1 MSETLFARGTAEQG
15 YGARRRVN
23 AIGDQG
29 GQGASTLQRFLQSQ
43 WEESMHGMGLR
54 AIGRAIGATFTA
66 ADQATVSSIP
76 GLESSQVAA
85 AAVRGGASTE
95 EAQQKGEQARSAA
108 EARQAEDRRQTGMTP
123 GLLTKYLAG
132 VEYGWSN
139 FVARPASTALLA
151 TDPDAPIYDDGFQL
165 QDIRDSWDRS
175 ETVSFGRAF
184 AASPLN
190 EVITPANPLGAV
202 ARIAGF
208 DNYDVWSDTDMEAAD
223 ENPFYNF
230 FTGSADAALQIMPL
244 SLRSPRLS
252 MLRKAGV
259 RSQRGIL
266 SSDDLVTLRTE
277 YDEHRAWRAS
287 QTAPTNMP
295 DGDPNNFSFATRDFE
310 AATTYGEKVYIVRP
324 VDEPLDD
331 PFLGNDPGTDFMSP
345 NGFEVVGIADTE
357 IPADQIGDLLYH
369 GTDASLRPGAIISPL
384 NTRQGATAAPDSA
397 MPAGRETGIG
407 FLVDNV
413 ARQTDPA
420 KILESPLL
428 TGVTGI
434 DKVKLSNIYA
444 RTDDPDTVFTLYMA
458 GKGDF
463 QALQDLAERAPQHIW
478 NLAEMDSVIYN
489 NYLDGVPFQPRVG
502 NELNLV
508 NQIFD
513 SPIDRDRY
521 FLDVRRTFIDT
532 EDGSPRMGDMTM
544 ANSLWVEKIRDANGQ
559 MRYAFKTGDYTG
571 APQWVRKIVESPVG
585 GPTTQFIAWVG
596 SRQPLGRVSRSG
608 ARPNDLIE
616 ELDAWFNSVP
626 MFRGPKQQLKVGTDK
641 DGNPVFVPAQQ
652 FVSEQKARL
661 LQAQVDGNLEGAW
674 REMENE
680 SIIVMGLTLGYDARA
695 AADLINKAD
704 TLRGEAQAAVDYLQ
718 STGGYLFAE
727 NQRVIYDSA
736 ATLSMLLD
744 TFATTSLR
752 DILYYAKQN
761 LPEASKAGKFG
772 TWLPRGSAQLFDE
785 VMKFFRTNVL
795 LDIGYIPKNS
805 LGEPWVAS
813 GIAHGTIL
821 TDDGLSASIGNFSR
835 NRANNLRRAAYAS
848 ELSTR
853 VKKLLGS
860 KKDKTRKDLRI
871 EINSLI
877 IQREDAL
884 ATIDLMQAD
893 LDAIKAGVV
902 PPSQSPK
909 VAARARA
916 TMFEA
921 HKIIRSIEASLD
933 NTIPEWRQV
942 VEPAT
947 VAQVS
952 ERLRFYRAVLGEDPE
967 YLNDLRDEL
976 GSIYTRSYESTT
988 LPSQRLQKQ
997 IDDYNAQIAEIDKT
1011 LVKYSEDYN
1020 RPSVD
1025 KRDVSVA
1032 LNQEDAIARG
1042 RDYRAIALQRQRRS
1056 LVEQRDEMID
1066 EKLRIEQTG
1075 VDAFADFKMSVSDK
1089 ARSDYLEQQIARLEA
1104 LTDADNADAIRPL
1117 LDDLQEKY
1125 DGYLRSIDREVDA
1138 SAEARD
1144 AMIKRVEELD
1154 EKLKAIQTQLGFKE
1168 AKLDGVRGDRVQF
1181 GAGRG
1186 TMTFNIGGEKFTV
1199 PGSLSDDQYALG
1211 AGWRSEVS
1219 AAQTTRMN
1227 YDPSFKAG
1235 SLTARLRDAG
1245 DVEVI
1250 DRFDPRYFDEL
1261 AYVANTHFR
1270 SDQLIG
1276 QILEGKTKAEVAKWL
1291 RTPKGRQYQEALGKD
1306 YLTNVEVRSD
1316 PMPGL
1321 NSDSTVRMLL
1331 ESASTLDE
1339 IWNIVY
1345 AYLPTDRVRKFV
1357 ADRRTTGD
1365 FPLQGRGMGVTGAE
1379 LKALLAGEENL
1390 SRILSARGVWETYG
1404 NSKSKLR
1411 EVGAMYN
1418 RALDKL
1424 WGYAMTQ
1431 PETLLARNPFFDREF
1446 RRQMETRIGV
1456 IEQQAKKRGLKMTV
1470 EQWNNQLQAI
1480 RQSARRDA
1488 LAEMEKTFYNIRRYS
1503 TPVYAA
1509 RFLTAFPGAVF
1520 NSLYRYG
1527 RFAWREPERMLVGS
1541 LALGDAISVLG
1552 VDAEGNPVGE
1562 ENIGDAVYL
1571 LIPGTKKTA
1580 EDAGTTIPIG
1590 SVATMFVD
1598 LPQLSW
1604 LGNFAV
1610 SSIVSRNPKYDQ
1622 RFRDAFDTVGLGW
1635 YYDDL
1640 FPFGPPSNPL
1650 SVLFGPYQKEL
1661 RRWYGGLS
1669 DTDFIMSAVQF
1680 YANNMAQWE
1689 KNGYEG
1695 EAPTFEEAVEETH
1708 AYYFAETI
1716 QLGPLKLP
1724 KLINLDSRAVSKFMS
1739 PVSIKQTAPGQMMRD
1754 AWYRHREQYPND
1766 TAEARKTFMEKHG
1779 PWARWYTF
1787 SSSEYTTY
1795 MPSSI
1800 DVFERVWEKYP
1811 NLVRRMNEVAG
1822 DDAIEYVN
1830 LLVLDADQTFDPN
1843 VNNYLRNNPL
1853 PGDDVPVLRRI
1864 QPERFANIV
1873 QVNDGWDLYSREV
1886 VKYEAELTR
1895 LREMRDNASS
1905 PEMQDFYRDEIYR
1918 TEQSWTTWLDTG
1930 PLSENIPWQVSRN
1943 DRGQDKADNAAAFLS
1958 MIVNDPD
1965 FSKDEGQSQFWK
1977 NVKFF
1982 IEERERAKSDLG
1994 KIRDDNEATA
2004 YKARFRAWVRFDFMP
2019 TTPEFL
2025 PTFERYFE
2033 KEWE

>member
-1 MSETLFARGTAEQG
+1 MSETLFTRGTADQG

-23 AIGDQG
+23 ALGDQG

-43 WEESMHGMGLR
+43 WEESLHGMGLR
-54 AIGRAIGATFTA
+54 AIGRAIGATFNA

-76 GLESSQVAA
+76 GLESSQIAA
-85 AAVRGGASTE
+85 AAIRGGASS
-95 EAQQKGEQARSAA
+95 EQARQMGDEARSVA
-108 EARQAEDRRQTGMTP
+108 EARQAEDRRLTGMTP
-123 GLLTKYLAG
+123 GLLSKYLAG

-151 TDPDAPIYDDGFQL
+151 TDPDSPVYDDGFQL

-190 EVITPANPLGAV
+190 EVITPMNPLGAV
-202 ARIAGF
+202 ARISGF

-230 FTGSADAALQIMPL
+230 FTGSADAALQVVPL
-244 SLRSPRLS
+244 PLRGPRLS

-259 RSQRGIL
+259 RSQRGVL
-266 SSDDLVTLRTE
+266 SADDLATLRRE
-277 YDEHRAWRAS
+277 YNEHRQWRQS
-287 QTAPTNMP
+287 TAQADP
-295 DGDPNNFSFATRDFE
+295 DID
-310 AATTYGEKVYIVRP
+310 
-324 VDEPLDD
+324 
-331 PFLGNDPGTDFMSP
+331 SP
-345 NGFEVVGIADTE
+345 
-357 IPADQIGDLLYH
+357 PQ
-369 GTDASLRPGAIISPL
+369 
-384 NTRQGATAAPDSA
+384 
-397 MPAGRETGIG
+397 GRETGIG
-407 FLVDNV
+407 FLAEKV
-413 ARQTDPA
+413 AQEPDPA

-428 TGVTGI
+428 TGVNGI

-444 RTDDPDTVFTLYMA
+444 RTDDPDTVVTLYLA
-458 GKGDF
+458 GKGEF

-478 NLAEMDSVIYN
+478 NLGEMDSVIYN
-489 NYLDGVPFQPRVG
+489 NYLDGIPFQPRVG
-502 NELNLV
+502 DELNLV

-521 FLDVRRTFIDT
+521 FLDVRRTFLDT

-571 APQWVRKIVESPVG
+571 APQWVRKVVDSPLG

-641 DGNPVFVPAQQ
+641 DGNPVFVPSQQ

-704 TLRGEAQAAVDYLQ
+704 VLRGEAQAAVDYLQ
-718 STGGYLFAE
+718 STGGYLWAE
-727 NQRVIYDSA
+727 NQRAIYDSA

-744 TFATTSLR
+744 TFATTNLR

-813 GIAHGTIL
+813 GLAHGTIL
-821 TDDGLSASIGNFSR
+821 TDQGLSASIGNFSR

-853 VKKLLGS
+853 VKKLLGN

-893 LDAIKAGVV
+893 LDAIKAGIV

-933 NTIPEWRQV
+933 DTIPEWRQV

-997 IDDYNAQIAEIDKT
+997 IDAYDAQIAEIDRT
-1011 LVKYSEDYN
+1011 LNKYSEDYN

-1032 LNQEDAIARG
+1032 QNQEDFIARG
-1042 RDYRAIALQRQRRS
+1042 RDYRAISLQRQRRS

-1066 EKLRIEQTG
+1066 EKLRIDQTG
-1075 VDAFADFKMSVSDK
+1075 VDAFADFKMSVNDK

-1125 DGYLRSIDREVDA
+1125 DGYLRSVDREVDA

-1168 AKLDGVRGDRVQF
+1168 AKLDSVRGDRVQF

-1211 AGWRSEVS
+1211 AGWRAEVS

-1235 SLTARLRDAG
+1235 SLTSRLRDAG

-1261 AYVANTHFR
+1261 AYVSNTHFR

-1276 QILEGKTKAEVAKWL
+1276 QILEGKTKAEVAAWL

-1316 PMPGL
+1316 PMPAL

-1345 AYLPTDRVRKFV
+1345 AYLPTERVRKFV

-1365 FPLQGRGMGVTGAE
+1365 FPLQGRGVGVTGSE

-1446 RRQMETRIGV
+1446 RRQMETRINV

-1470 EQWNNQLQAI
+1470 EQWNKQLQAM

-1552 VDAEGNPVGE
+1552 VDGEGNPVSE

-1571 LIPGTKKTA
+1571 LIPGTKESA
-1580 EDAGTTIPIG
+1580 EDSGATIPIG

-1610 SSIVSRNPKYDQ
+1610 SSIVARNPKNDQ

-1640 FPFGPPSNPL
+1640 FPFGPPANPL
-1650 SVLFGPYQKEL
+1650 SVLFGPYQKEI
-1661 RRWYGGLS
+1661 RRWFGGLS
-1669 DTDFIMSAVQF
+1669 DTDFIMSSVQF
-1680 YANNMAQWE
+1680 YANSMAQWE

-1695 EAPTFEEAVEETH
+1695 DAPTFEEAIEETR
-1708 AYYFAETI
+1708 AYYFARTI
-1716 QLGPLKLP
+1716 ELGPLQLP
-1724 KLINLDSRAVSKFMS
+1724 VPNPLSRAVTKFMA
-1739 PVSIKQTAPGQMMRD
+1739 PVSIKQTPPGQMMRD

-1811 NLVRRMNEVAG
+1811 NLVRKMNEIAG
-1822 DDAIEYVN
+1822 DDAVEYVN
-1830 LLVLDADQTFDPN
+1830 LLVLDADQTFDPT
-1843 VNNYLRNNPL
+1843 VNNYMRNNPL

-1886 VKYEAELTR
+1886 VKYESELTR

-1918 TEQSWTTWLDTG
+1918 TEQSWTEWLDTG

-1958 MIVNDPD
+1958 IIVNDPD
-1965 FSKDEGQSQFWK
+1965 FSKDEGRSQFWK

-1982 IEERERAKSDLG
+1982 VDERERAKSDLG

-2004 YKARFRAWVRFDFMP
+2004 YKARFRAWVRFDFLP